1 MTRYWDSTDSSGY
14 DTDPVFIGRYWGDVL
29 RDDAFVARD
38 GFKSSSE
45 AADGDEAGDAGE
57 EQASR
62 IGAGRND
69 STRSCNLPPSVFGS
83 QDAPCC

>member
-62 IGAGRND
+62 IGAGGND
-69 STRSCNLPPSVFGS
+69 ATRSCNLPPSVFGS

>member
-1 MTRYWDSTDSSGY
+1 MTRYWDSTDFSGY
-14 DTDPVFIGRYWGDVL
+14 DTAPVFIGRYWGDVL

-57 EQASR
+57 E
-62 IGAGRND
+62 
-69 STRSCNLPPSVFGS
+69 
-83 QDAPCC
+83 

>member
-14 DTDPVFIGRYWGDVL
+14 DTDPVFIGRSWGVVL

-69 STRSCNLPPSVFGS
+69 ATRSCNLPPSVFGS

>member
-69 STRSCNLPPSVFGS
+69 ATRSCNLPPSVFGS

>member
-57 EQASR
+57 E
-62 IGAGRND
+62 
-69 STRSCNLPPSVFGS
+69 
-83 QDAPCC
+83 

>member
-1 MTRYWDSTDSSGY
+1 MTLYWDLTDSSNY

-45 AADGDEAGDAGE
+45 VADGDEAGAAE
-57 EQASR
+57 EE
-62 IGAGRND
+62 
-69 STRSCNLPPSVFGS
+69 
-83 QDAPCC
+83 

>member
-1 MTRYWDSTDSSGY
+1 MALYWDLTDSSNY

-57 EQASR
+57 E
-62 IGAGRND
+62 
-69 STRSCNLPPSVFGS
+69 
-83 QDAPCC
+83 

>member
-14 DTDPVFIGRYWGDVL
+14 ATDPVFIGRYWGDVL

-69 STRSCNLPPSVFGS
+69 ATRSCNLPPSVFGS

>member
-69 STRSCNLPPSVFGS
+69 ATRSCNLPPSVFCS
-83 QDAPCC
+83 QDATCC